1 MLNMLVPSFRFGLFY
16 FFLQQ
21 NHNNT
26 YNVSIFFCLHF
37 LTILMRHTFG
47 IKKFMSSI
55 SIDITANYKQVDEAI
70 KKIEELKKVL
80 KDVHVDDPR
89 SKVILSQIE
98 DQKKVIDEL
107 TEQVRKLKEE
117 QAQQVQ
123 SAINDSKRQEQ
134 EIARL
139 AQSYKALY
147 EQMNAEAGKT
157 KRTVEVI
164 PPSAAQTQATAQVN
178 QQRSA
183 YDNLNEEITKVN
195 GTLDQHVAKLI
206 REQGSLAKVKNEL
219 ANLAKQEKDNGSLND
234 KQKQRREELTRSLYE
249 YKQNI
254 SSLQQSIR
262 NDVKLNKAAQGSID
276 ELSLSLGKMRDLY
289 RSMSATMQSSSFGKA
304 LLSEIK
310 NVDAEVKRLDASLGN
325 HQRNVGN
332 YASALDDASV
342 SLNDMMKNIS
352 ALPGP
357 IGQSASA
364 MQGLTKASLRFI
376 ATPIGSVLAGISLAL
391 MALTSWFKRTREGE
405 EALNVTSAYFKQT
418 LDSILDVVDDVGE
431 WLYKAFTKPKEGA
444 KDLVDFIKD
453 HLMNHLNALGKVG
466 AAVWKILGGE
476 VGEGLKDLGN
486 AIAQGFSGIEDPLSK
501 ASKFMD
507 DIIDKGNKHAE
518 LARRENALENRR
530 TAWIAKRAEIEA
542 RISELREKSQ
552 NAAYSDKE
560 RLEASKEASKLVKE
574 MYNEE
579 VDIAQER
586 FDIIKETNSL
596 SHSNGKALREQAEA
610 EAEVNKLMAERAS
623 KNREL
628 LSQQR
633 EINNRMKAQG
643 VSANKEKVETSERLM
658 AIEEGRKKI
667 QDKELEV
674 EMQIQQTRINAMKEG
689 SDKRIAQLRL
699 DYKKQ
704 TQEVTKLG
712 EVFLKAQQEIER
724 KAFEAANPKAEEE
737 GKAFTPTTT
746 KVSEL
751 PQEQLQLLADML
763 AAITI
768 ETQAKEAEL
777 LKGTL
782 DKYKDYAKQ
791 REDIEKQYNEDVK
804 FLQSQRNEENAKQID
819 SALKEADKKR
829 KESLSKINL
838 EELKENIDW
847 TSVFGNLDRVA
858 TEALS
863 GIKEK
868 LQQYLQDAVGTI
880 SKEDFKTVSDAIEQI
895 NEAMTDRKPIDQLRQ
910 GYDEYKE
917 TIEEVAVAQKELNDL
932 ESSGAASKEALEMA
946 NKKLTES
953 LNKRRSSLVKMTSAI
968 NSMGEKG
975 QDIVTAGNNIADM
988 LTDLGVS
995 VPESISK
1002 ALDGVSQVMSS
1013 LASIDLTKPFS
1024 VITSATGIIGGIG
1037 KAIGGLFGG
1046 GKNVVAQETIDSY
1059 NNLME
1064 VMDGVISRQQELL
1077 DGLSGADAME
1087 AYNRAKDLIEKQID
1101 MTKKLGLAQL
1111 NAGSS
1116 SGSHS
1121 YGYRAI
1127 RDLRAYDKELKA
1139 IGIDLDSLG
1148 GRAEGL
1154 FELDP
1159 EVIRQLKDDVPEAWF
1174 RIDDDAR
1181 GYLETLID
1189 LDDKT
1194 KELEEDSKEALT
1206 GISFDS
1212 ARSELRNLLLDTD
1225 TTMAEVAE
1233 HFEDYMRQAIV
1244 NTIIDK
1250 TLSER
1255 IKKWYEKFSEA
1266 MADGELSDL
1275 EKRNLQETYKKIY
1288 EDAAKERDAAFEA
1301 AGLEK
1306 ETKTED
1312 QKATARGFETMTQD
1326 QAAELNGRF
1335 TALQESGNVIS
1346 EQNLTQTSLLSSIV
1360 TSIGGVLS
1368 ANDSVRDIAGE
1379 IRDFQVQSFLEI
1391 QEINDTTKSIDKT
1404 LKKMSQNIEQVKI
1417 NTGGI

>member
-1 MLNMLVPSFRFGLFY
+1 MGK
-16 FFLQQ
+16 
-21 NHNNT
+21 
-26 YNVSIFFCLHF
+26 
-37 LTILMRHTFG
+37 
-47 IKKFMSSI
+47 KKFMSSI

-107 TEQVRKLKEE
+107 TEQIRKLKEE

-310 NVDAEVKRLDASLGN
+310 KVDAEVKRLDASLGN

-342 SLNDMMKNIS
+342 SLNDMMQNMS

-376 ATPIGSVLAGISLAL
+376 ATPIGAVLAGISLAL

-431 WLYKAFTKPKEGA
+431 WLYKAFTKPKEA
-444 KDLVDFIKD
+444 MKDIVSLLEGQV
-453 HLMNHLNALGKVG
+453 MNRLNATAKIG
-466 AAVWKILGGE
+466 AAIWKIFGGE
-476 VGEGLKDLGN
+476 VGEGLKDLGD
-486 AIAQGFSGIEDPLSK
+486 AIAQGFTGIEDPLKK
-501 ASKFMD
+501 ASGLMD
-507 DIIDKGNKHAE
+507 DIIDKSKKRAD
-518 LARRENALENRR
+518 LAKRENELENRQR
-530 TAWIAKRAEIEA
+530 SWLVKRSEIEA
-542 RISELREKSQ
+542 RINELREKSQ

-560 RLEASKEASKLVKE
+560 RLEASKEASKLVEK
-574 MYNEE
+574 MYDEE
-579 VDIAQER
+579 VDMAQER
-586 FDIIKETNSL
+586 FEIIKETNSL
-596 SHSNGKALREQAEA
+596 SHSNGEALQEQAEA

-633 EINNRMKAQG
+633 EINNRIKAQG
-643 VSANKEKVETSERLM
+643 ISANKEKVDTVERLR

-667 QDKELEV
+667 QEKELEV
-674 EMQIQQTRINAMKEG
+674 EMQIQQTRINAMKDG

-699 DYKKQ
+699 DYKKR

-712 EVFLKAQQEIER
+712 EEFLKSQQEIER
-724 KAFEAANPKAEEE
+724 KASEAANPNATEQ
-737 GKAFTPTTT
+737 GKAFSPTTT

-751 PQEQLQLLADML
+751 PKEQLQLLADML
-763 AAITI
+763 ASIAI

-791 REDIEKQYNEDVK
+791 REDIERQYNEDVK

-863 GIKEK
+863 GIKDK
-868 LQQYLQDAVGTI
+868 LQQYLQDAAGTI

-895 NEAMTDRKPIDQLRQ
+895 NESMTDRKPIDQLRQ

-932 ESSGAASKEALEMA
+932 ESSGAASKEALEAA

-975 QDIVTAGNNIADM
+975 QDIVTAGDNIVDM

-1046 GKNVVAQETIDSY
+1046 GKNVVAQEAIDSY

-1064 VMDGVISRQQELL
+1064 VMDGVISRQQALL
-1077 DGLSGADAME
+1077 DGLSGADAVE
-1087 AYNRAKDLIEKQID
+1087 AYNKAVTLIEKQID

-1116 SGSHS
+1116 AGSHS
-1121 YGYRAI
+1121 YGYRAV
-1127 RDLRAYDKELKA
+1127 RDLRAYDKELRA
-1139 IGIDLDSLG
+1139 IGINLDSLG

-1159 EVIRQLKDDVPEAWF
+1159 EVIRQLRDDVPEAWLK
-1174 RIDDDAR
+1174 IDDDAR
-1181 GYLETLID
+1181 GYLETLLE
-1189 LDDKT
+1189 LDDKM
-1194 KELEEDSKEALT
+1194 KELEEDSKEAFT

-1225 TTMAEVAE
+1225 TTMKEVSE

-1346 EQNLTQTSLLSSIV
+1346 EQNLTQTSLLSNIV
-1360 TSIGGVLS
+1360 ASIGGVLS
-1368 ANDSVRDIAGE
+1368 ASDSVRDIAGE

-1404 LKKMSQNIEQVKI
+1404 LKKMSQSIEQVKI

>member
-1 MLNMLVPSFRFGLFY
+1 
-16 FFLQQ
+16 
-21 NHNNT
+21 
-26 YNVSIFFCLHF
+26 
-37 LTILMRHTFG
+37 
-47 IKKFMSSI
+47 MSSI

-724 KAFEAANPKAEEE
+724 KAFEAANPKAKEE
-737 GKAFTPTTT
+737 GKAFNPTTT

-768 ETQAKEAEL
+768 ETQAKETEL

-819 SALKEADKKR
+819 SALEEADKKR

-932 ESSGAASKEALEMA
+932 ESRGAASKEALEMA

-953 LNKRRSSLVKMTSAI
+953 LQLINEGVNEVMTSVQFLSNTFGKLGDSFGGAFNDIAEGLNMAMDAVNSAMQGAQAGAMFGPIGASAGAAI
-968 NSMGEKG
+968 GV
-975 QDIVTAGNNIADM
+975 VT
-988 LTDLGVS
+988 
-995 VPESISK
+995 
-1002 ALDGVSQVMSS
+1002 S
-1013 LASIDLTKPFS
+1013 LASSIAKVHDKKNEKRIQRLQDQIDVLDASYEKLGRSIEKAYSTDASKLINQQNKLLEQQK
-1024 VITSATGIIGGIG
+1024 VIIQQQIEEERNKKKTDDDRIKDWQKQLEDINAQLEDNKEKAVEAITGTDVMSAIDEFAQAYSEAWATGTNAAEASTKIVQNLIKMAIIEFL
-1037 KAIGGLFGG
+1037 K
-1046 GKNVVAQETIDSY
+1046 
-1059 NNLME
+1059 
-1064 VMDGVISRQQELL
+1064 
-1077 DGLSGADAME
+1077 
-1087 AYNRAKDLIEKQID
+1087 
-1101 MTKKLGLAQL
+1101 KKLSPSVEEFMKKLADYMSDGIVSPWEEAEL
-1111 NAGSS
+1111 NKLKEKMDAEAQKVFDTSS
-1116 SGSHS
+1116 KYFQEDKNDKYEQTATSG
-1121 YGYRAI
+1121 G
-1127 RDLRAYDKELKA
+1127 
-1139 IGIDLDSLG
+1139 
-1148 GRAEGL
+1148 
-1154 FELDP
+1154 FEKMS
-1159 EVIRQLKDDVPEAWF
+1159 Q
-1174 RIDDDAR
+1174 
-1181 GYLETLID
+1181 
-1189 LDDKT
+1189 
-1194 KELEEDSKEALT
+1194 
-1206 GISFDS
+1206 DS
-1212 ARSELRNLLLDTD
+1212 AD
-1225 TTMAEVAE
+1225 
-1233 HFEDYMRQAIV
+1233 
-1244 NTIIDK
+1244 
-1250 TLSER
+1250 
-1255 IKKWYEKFSEA
+1255 
-1266 MADGELSDL
+1266 
-1275 EKRNLQETYKKIY
+1275 
-1288 EDAAKERDAAFEA
+1288 
-1301 AGLEK
+1301 
-1306 ETKTED
+1306 
-1312 QKATARGFETMTQD
+1312 
-1326 QAAELNGRF
+1326 ELNGRF
-1335 TALQESGNVIS
+1335 TALQMTGEEILLFLQGSEQFLSLLYIKASMDVIS
-1346 EQNLTQTSLLSSIV
+1346 VKIASLYDVADETRTMIASIYIELQQINDN
-1360 TSIGGVLS
+1360 TAIS
-1368 ANDSVRDIAGE
+1368 AKYLKDIKSDIA
-1379 IRDFQVQSFLEI
+1379 VV
-1391 QEINDTTKSIDKT
+1391 
-1404 LKKMSQNIEQVKI
+1404 KK
-1417 NTGGI
+1417 NTEGLAP

>member
-1 MLNMLVPSFRFGLFY
+1 
-16 FFLQQ
+16 
-21 NHNNT
+21 
-26 YNVSIFFCLHF
+26 
-37 LTILMRHTFG
+37 MRHTFG
-47 IKKFMSSI
+47 QKKFMSSI

-80 KDVHVDDPR
+80 KDVHVDDPI

-98 DQKKVIDEL
+98 DQKKVIDDL
-107 TEQVRKLKEE
+107 TEQIRKLKEE

-157 KRTVEVI
+157 KRTVEII

-219 ANLAKQEKDNGSLND
+219 ANLSKLEKDNGSLND

-342 SLNDMMKNIS
+342 SLNDMMQNMS

-376 ATPIGSVLAGISLAL
+376 ATPIGAVLAGISLAL

-431 WLYKAFTKPKEGA
+431 WLYKAFTKPKEA
-444 KDLVDFIKD
+444 MKDLVSF
-453 HLMNHLNALGKVG
+453 LEGQVMNRLNATAKIG
-466 AAVWKILGGE
+466 AAIWKIFGGE

-486 AIAQGFSGIEDPLSK
+486 AIAQGFTGIEDPLSK

-507 DIIDKGNKHAE
+507 DIIDKSKKRAD
-518 LARRENALENRR
+518 LAKRENELENRQR
-530 TAWIAKRAEIEA
+530 SWLVKRSEIEA
-542 RISELREKSQ
+542 RINELREKSQ

-560 RLEASKEASKLVKE
+560 RLEASKEASKLVEK
-574 MYNEE
+574 MYDEE
-579 VDIAQER
+579 VDMAQER
-586 FDIIKETNSL
+586 FEIIKETNSL
-596 SHSNGKALREQAEA
+596 SHSNGEALQEQAEA

-643 VSANKEKVETSERLM
+643 ISANKEKVDTVERLR

-667 QDKELEV
+667 QEKELEV

-699 DYKKQ
+699 DYKKR

-712 EVFLKAQQEIER
+712 EEFLKAQQEIER
-724 KAFEAANPKAEEE
+724 KAFEAANPKAKEQ
-737 GKAFTPTTT
+737 GKAFSPTTT

-751 PQEQLQLLADML
+751 PKEQLQLLADML
-763 AAITI
+763 ASIAI

-791 REDIEKQYNEDVK
+791 REDIERQYNEDVK

-829 KESLSKINL
+829 KESLYKINL

-863 GIKEK
+863 GIKDK
-868 LQQYLQDAVGTI
+868 LQQYLQDAAGTI

-932 ESSGAASKEALEMA
+932 ESSGAASKEALEAA

-975 QDIVTAGNNIADM
+975 QDIITAGNNIVDM

-1064 VMDGVISRQQELL
+1064 VMDGVISRQQALL
-1077 DGLSGADAME
+1077 DGLSGADAVE
-1087 AYNRAKDLIEKQID
+1087 AYNRAKDLIDKQID

-1139 IGIDLDSLG
+1139 IGIDLNSLG

-1159 EVIRQLKDDVPEAWF
+1159 EVIRQLRDDVPEAWLK
-1174 RIDDDAR
+1174 IDDDAR

-1225 TTMAEVAE
+1225 TTMAEVSE

-1275 EKRNLQETYKKIY
+1275 EKRDLQETYKKIY

-1301 AGLEK
+1301 AGLGK
-1306 ETKTED
+1306 ETKAEA

-1360 TSIGGVLS
+1360 ASIGGVLS

-1391 QEINDTTKSIDKT
+1391 QEINNTTKSIDKT
-1404 LKKMSQNIEQVKI
+1404 LKTMSKDIEQVKR

>member
-1 MLNMLVPSFRFGLFY
+1 
-16 FFLQQ
+16 
-21 NHNNT
+21 
-26 YNVSIFFCLHF
+26 
-37 LTILMRHTFG
+37 
-47 IKKFMSSI
+47 MSSI

-98 DQKKVIDEL
+98 DQKMVIDEL

-219 ANLAKQEKDNGSLND
+219 SNLAKQEKDNGSLND

-342 SLNDMMKNIS
+342 SLNDMMQNMS

-376 ATPIGSVLAGISLAL
+376 ATPIGAVLAGISLAL

-431 WLYKAFTKPKEGA
+431 WLYKAFTKPKEA
-444 KDLVDFIKD
+444 MKDLVSF
-453 HLMNHLNALGKVG
+453 LEGQVMNRLNATAKIG
-466 AAVWKILGGE
+466 AAIWKIFGGE

-486 AIAQGFSGIEDPLSK
+486 AIAQGFTGIEDPLSK

-507 DIIDKGNKHAE
+507 DIIDKSKKRAD
-518 LARRENALENRR
+518 LAKRENELENRQR
-530 TAWIAKRAEIEA
+530 SWLVKRSEIEA
-542 RISELREKSQ
+542 RINELREKSQ

-560 RLEASKEASKLVKE
+560 RLEASKEASKLVEK
-574 MYNEE
+574 MYDEE
-579 VDIAQER
+579 VDMAQER
-586 FDIIKETNSL
+586 FEIIKETNSL
-596 SHSNGKALREQAEA
+596 SHSNGEALQEQAEA
-610 EAEVNKLMAERAS
+610 EAEVNKLMAERSS

-643 VSANKEKVETSERLM
+643 ISANKEKVDTVERLM

-667 QDKELEV
+667 QEKELEV

-699 DYKKQ
+699 DYKKR
-704 TQEVTKLG
+704 TQEVAKLG
-712 EVFLKAQQEIER
+712 EEFLKAQQEIER
-724 KAFEAANPKAEEE
+724 KAFEAANPKANEQ
-737 GKAFTPTTT
+737 GKAFSPTTT

-751 PQEQLQLLADML
+751 PKEQLQLLADML
-763 AAITI
+763 ASIAI

-863 GIKEK
+863 GIKDK
-868 LQQYLQDAVGTI
+868 LQQYLQDAAGTI

-932 ESSGAASKEALEMA
+932 ESSGAASKEALEAA

-975 QDIVTAGNNIADM
+975 QDIITAGNNIVDM

-1064 VMDGVISRQQELL
+1064 VMDGVISRQQALL
-1077 DGLSGADAME
+1077 DGLSGADAVE
-1087 AYNRAKDLIEKQID
+1087 AYNRAKDLIDKQID

-1139 IGIDLDSLG
+1139 IGIDLNSLG

-1159 EVIRQLKDDVPEAWF
+1159 EVIRQLRDDVPEAWLK
-1174 RIDDDAR
+1174 IDDDAR

-1225 TTMAEVAE
+1225 TTMAEVSE

-1346 EQNLTQTSLLSSIV
+1346 EQNLTLTSLLSSIV
-1360 TSIGGVLS
+1360 ASIGGVLS

-1391 QEINDTTKSIDKT
+1391 QEINNTTKSIDKT
-1404 LKKMSQNIEQVKI
+1404 LKTMSKDIEQVKR

>member
-1 MLNMLVPSFRFGLFY
+1 
-16 FFLQQ
+16 
-21 NHNNT
+21 
-26 YNVSIFFCLHF
+26 
-37 LTILMRHTFG
+37 
-47 IKKFMSSI
+47 MSSI

-107 TEQVRKLKEE
+107 TEQIRKLKEE

-342 SLNDMMKNIS
+342 SLYDMMQNMS

-376 ATPIGSVLAGISLAL
+376 ATPIGAVLAGISLAL

-431 WLYKAFTKPKEGA
+431 WLYKAFTKPKEA
-444 KDLVDFIKD
+444 MKDLVSF
-453 HLMNHLNALGKVG
+453 LEGQVMNRLNATAKVG
-466 AAVWKILGGE
+466 AAIWKIFGGK

-486 AIAQGFSGIEDPLSK
+486 AIAQGFTGIEDPLKK
-501 ASKFMD
+501 ASGLMD
-507 DIIDKGNKHAE
+507 DIIDKSKKRAD
-518 LARRENALENRR
+518 LAKRENELENRQR
-530 TAWIAKRAEIEA
+530 SWLVKRSEIEA

-560 RLEASKEASKLVKE
+560 RLEASKEASKLVEE

-579 VDIAQER
+579 VDMAQER

-596 SHSNGKALREQAEA
+596 SHSNGEALQEQAEA
-610 EAEVNKLMAERAS
+610 EADVNKQLAERAS
-623 KNREL
+623 RLREL
-628 LSQQR
+628 SSQQR
-633 EINNRMKAQG
+633 EIGNRIKAQG

-667 QDKELEV
+667 QEKELEV

-699 DYKKQ
+699 DYKKR

-712 EVFLKAQQEIER
+712 EEFLKAQQEIER
-724 KAFEAANPKAEEE
+724 KAFEAANPKAKEQ
-737 GKAFTPTTT
+737 GKAFSPTTT

-751 PQEQLQLLADML
+751 PKEQLQLLADML
-763 AAITI
+763 ASIAI

-791 REDIEKQYNEDVK
+791 REDIERQYNEDVK

-863 GIKEK
+863 GIKDK
-868 LQQYLQDAVGTI
+868 LQQYLQDAAGTI

-932 ESSGAASKEALEMA
+932 ESSGAASKEALEAA

-975 QDIVTAGNNIADM
+975 QDIITAGNNIVDM
-988 LTDLGVS
+988 LTDLGIS

-1013 LASIDLTKPFS
+1013 LASIDLSKPFS

-1064 VMDGVISRQQELL
+1064 VMDGVISRQQALL
-1077 DGLSGADAME
+1077 DGLSGADAVE
-1087 AYNRAKDLIEKQID
+1087 AYNRAKDLIDKQID

-1139 IGIDLDSLG
+1139 IGIDLNSLG

-1159 EVIRQLKDDVPEAWF
+1159 EVIRQLRDDVPEAWLK
-1174 RIDDDAR
+1174 IDDDAR

-1225 TTMAEVAE
+1225 TTMKEVSE

-1346 EQNLTQTSLLSSIV
+1346 EQNLTQTSLLSNIV
-1360 TSIGGVLS
+1360 ASIGGVLS
-1368 ANDSVRDIAGE
+1368 ASDSVRDIAGE

>member
-1 MLNMLVPSFRFGLFY
+1 
-16 FFLQQ
+16 
-21 NHNNT
+21 
-26 YNVSIFFCLHF
+26 
-37 LTILMRHTFG
+37 
-47 IKKFMSSI
+47 MSSI

-107 TEQVRKLKEE
+107 TEQIRKLKEE

-342 SLNDMMKNIS
+342 SLYDMMQNMS

-376 ATPIGSVLAGISLAL
+376 ATPIGAVLAGISLAL

-431 WLYKAFTKPKEGA
+431 WLYKAFTKPKEA
-444 KDLVDFIKD
+444 MKDLVSF
-453 HLMNHLNALGKVG
+453 LEGQVMNRLNATAKVG
-466 AAVWKILGGE
+466 AAIWKIFGGK

-486 AIAQGFSGIEDPLSK
+486 AIAQGFTGIEDPLKK
-501 ASKFMD
+501 ASGLMD
-507 DIIDKGNKHAE
+507 DIIDKSKKRAD
-518 LARRENALENRR
+518 LAKRENELENRQR
-530 TAWIAKRAEIEA
+530 SWLVKRSEIEA

-560 RLEASKEASKLVKE
+560 RLEASKLVEE

-579 VDIAQER
+579 VDMAQER

-596 SHSNGKALREQAEA
+596 SHSNGEALQEQAEA
-610 EAEVNKLMAERAS
+610 EADVNKQLAERAS
-623 KNREL
+623 RLREL
-628 LSQQR
+628 SSQQR
-633 EINNRMKAQG
+633 EIGNRIKAQG

-699 DYKKQ
+699 DYKKR
-704 TQEVTKLG
+704 TQEVNKLG
-712 EVFLKAQQEIER
+712 EEFLKAQQEIER
-724 KAFEAANPKAEEE
+724 KAFEAANPKAKEE
-737 GKAFTPTTT
+737 GRAFTPTTT

-804 FLQSQRNEENAKQID
+804 FLQSRRNEENAKQID
-819 SALKEADKKR
+819 SALEEADKKR

-917 TIEEVAVAQKELNDL
+917 TIEEVAVAQKDLNDL

>member
-1 MLNMLVPSFRFGLFY
+1 
-16 FFLQQ
+16 
-21 NHNNT
+21 
-26 YNVSIFFCLHF
+26 
-37 LTILMRHTFG
+37 
-47 IKKFMSSI
+47 MSSI

-98 DQKKVIDEL
+98 DQKMVIDEL

-219 ANLAKQEKDNGSLND
+219 SNLAKQEKDNGSLND

-342 SLNDMMKNIS
+342 SLNDMMQNMS

-376 ATPIGSVLAGISLAL
+376 ATPIGAVLAGISLAL

-431 WLYKAFTKPKEGA
+431 WLYKAFTKPKEA
-444 KDLVDFIKD
+444 MKDLVSF
-453 HLMNHLNALGKVG
+453 LEGQVMNRLNATAKIG
-466 AAVWKILGGE
+466 AAIWKIFGGE

-486 AIAQGFSGIEDPLSK
+486 AIAQGFTGIEDPLSK

-507 DIIDKGNKHAE
+507 DIIDKSKKRAD
-518 LARRENALENRR
+518 LAKRENELENRQR
-530 TAWIAKRAEIEA
+530 SWLVKRSEIEA
-542 RISELREKSQ
+542 RINELREKSQ

-560 RLEASKEASKLVKE
+560 RLEASKEASKLVEK
-574 MYNEE
+574 MYDEE
-579 VDIAQER
+579 VDMAQER
-586 FDIIKETNSL
+586 FEIIKETNSL
-596 SHSNGKALREQAEA
+596 SHSNGEALQEQAEA
-610 EAEVNKLMAERAS
+610 EAEVNKLMAERSS

-643 VSANKEKVETSERLM
+643 ISANKEKVDTVERLM

-667 QDKELEV
+667 QEKELEV

-699 DYKKQ
+699 DYKKR
-704 TQEVTKLG
+704 TQEVAKLG
-712 EVFLKAQQEIER
+712 EEFLKAQQEIER
-724 KAFEAANPKAEEE
+724 KAFEAANPKANEQ
-737 GKAFTPTTT
+737 GKAFSPTTT

-751 PQEQLQLLADML
+751 PKEQLQLLADML
-763 AAITI
+763 ASIAI

-863 GIKEK
+863 GIKDK
-868 LQQYLQDAVGTI
+868 LQQYLQDAAGTI

-932 ESSGAASKEALEMA
+932 ESSGAASKEALEAA

-975 QDIVTAGNNIADM
+975 QDIITAGNNIVDM

-1064 VMDGVISRQQELL
+1064 VMDGVISRQQALL
-1077 DGLSGADAME
+1077 DGLSGADAVE
-1087 AYNRAKDLIEKQID
+1087 AYNRAKDLIDKQID

-1139 IGIDLDSLG
+1139 IGIDLNSLG

-1159 EVIRQLKDDVPEAWF
+1159 EVIRQLRDDVPEAWLK
-1174 RIDDDAR
+1174 IDDDAR

-1225 TTMAEVAE
+1225 TTMAEVSE

-1360 TSIGGVLS
+1360 ASIGGVLS

-1391 QEINDTTKSIDKT
+1391 QEINNTTKSIDKT
-1404 LKKMSQNIEQVKI
+1404 LKTMSKDIEQVKR

>member
-1 MLNMLVPSFRFGLFY
+1 
-16 FFLQQ
+16 
-21 NHNNT
+21 
-26 YNVSIFFCLHF
+26 
-37 LTILMRHTFG
+37 
-47 IKKFMSSI
+47 MSSI

-70 KKIEELKKVL
+70 KKIEELKEVL

-107 TEQVRKLKEE
+107 TEQIRKLKEE

-342 SLNDMMKNIS
+342 SLNDMMQNMS

-376 ATPIGSVLAGISLAL
+376 ATPIGAVLAGISLAL

-431 WLYKAFTKPKEGA
+431 WLYKAFTKPKEA
-444 KDLVDFIKD
+444 MKDLVSF
-453 HLMNHLNALGKVG
+453 LEGQVMNRLNATAKIG
-466 AAVWKILGGE
+466 AAIWKIFGGE
-476 VGEGLKDLGN
+476 VGEGLKDLGD
-486 AIAQGFSGIEDPLSK
+486 AIAQGFTGIEDPLKK
-501 ASKFMD
+501 ASGLMD
-507 DIIDKGNKHAE
+507 DIIDKSKKRAD
-518 LARRENALENRR
+518 LAKRENELENRQR
-530 TAWIAKRAEIEA
+530 SWLVKRSEIEA

-560 RLEASKEASKLVKE
+560 RLEASKEASKLVEE

-579 VDIAQER
+579 VDMAQER

-596 SHSNGKALREQAEA
+596 SHSNGEALQEQAKA
-610 EAEVNKLMAERAS
+610 EADVNKQLAERAS
-623 KNREL
+623 RLREL
-628 LSQQR
+628 SSQQR
-633 EINNRMKAQG
+633 KIGNRIKAQG

-699 DYKKQ
+699 DYKKR

-712 EVFLKAQQEIER
+712 EEFLKAQQEIER
-724 KAFEAANPKAEEE
+724 KAFEAANPKAKEE

-819 SALKEADKKR
+819 SALEEADKKR

-1059 NNLME
+1059 NDLME

-1077 DGLSGADAME
+1077 DGLSGADAVE

-1225 TTMAEVAE
+1225 TTMGEVAE

-1275 EKRNLQETYKKIY
+1275 EKKDLQETYKKIY

-1301 AGLEK
+1301 AGLGK
-1306 ETKTED
+1306 ETKTEA

-1391 QEINDTTKSIDKT
+1391 QEINGTTKSIDKT
-1404 LKKMSQNIEQVKI
+1404 LKEMSQNIEQVKR

>member
-1 MLNMLVPSFRFGLFY
+1 
-16 FFLQQ
+16 
-21 NHNNT
+21 
-26 YNVSIFFCLHF
+26 
-37 LTILMRHTFG
+37 
-47 IKKFMSSI
+47 MSSI

-107 TEQVRKLKEE
+107 TEQIRKLKEE

-219 ANLAKQEKDNGSLND
+219 ANLAKLEKDNGSLND
-234 KQKQRREELTRSLYE
+234 KQKQRREDLTRTLYE

-254 SSLQQSIR
+254 SSLQQTIR
-262 NDVKLNKAAQGSID
+262 NDIKLNKAAQGSID

-431 WLYKAFTKPKEGA
+431 WLYKAFTKPKEA
-444 KDLVDFIKD
+444 MKDLVRF
-453 HLMNHLNALGKVG
+453 LEGQVMNRLNATAKIG
-466 AAVWKILGGE
+466 AAIWKIFDGE

-486 AIAQGFSGIEDPLSK
+486 AIAQGFTGIEDPLSK

-574 MYNEE
+574 MYDEE
-579 VDIAQER
+579 VDMAQER
-586 FDIIKETNSL
+586 FEIIKETNSL

-610 EAEVNKLMAERAS
+610 EADVNKQLAERAS
-623 KNREL
+623 RLREL
-628 LSQQR
+628 SSQQR
-633 EINNRMKAQG
+633 EIGNRIKAQG

-699 DYKKQ
+699 DYKKR
-704 TQEVTKLG
+704 TQEVNKLG
-712 EVFLKAQQEIER
+712 EEFLKAQQEIER
-724 KAFEAANPKAEEE
+724 KAFEAANPKAKEE
-737 GKAFTPTTT
+737 GRAFTPTTT

-819 SALKEADKKR
+819 SALEEADKKR

-975 QDIVTAGNNIADM
+975 QDIAGNNIADM

-1059 NNLME
+1059 NDLME

-1077 DGLSGADAME
+1077 DGLSGADAVE

-1275 EKRNLQETYKKIY
+1275 EKKDLQETYKKIY

-1301 AGLEK
+1301 AGLGK
-1306 ETKTED
+1306 ETKAEA

-1368 ANDSVRDIAGE
+1368 ANDSVKDIAGE

-1404 LKKMSQNIEQVKI
+1404 LKEMSQNIEQVKR

>member
-1 MLNMLVPSFRFGLFY
+1 
-16 FFLQQ
+16 
-21 NHNNT
+21 
-26 YNVSIFFCLHF
+26 
-37 LTILMRHTFG
+37 
-47 IKKFMSSI
+47 MSSI

-107 TEQVRKLKEE
+107 TEQIRKLKEE

-219 ANLAKQEKDNGSLND
+219 SNLAKQEKDNGSLND

-342 SLNDMMKNIS
+342 SLNDMMQNMS

-376 ATPIGSVLAGISLAL
+376 ATPIGAVLAGISLAL

-431 WLYKAFTKPKEGA
+431 WLYKAFTKPKEA
-444 KDLVDFIKD
+444 MKDLVSF
-453 HLMNHLNALGKVG
+453 LEGQVMNRLNATAKIG
-466 AAVWKILGGE
+466 AAIWKIFGGE

-486 AIAQGFSGIEDPLSK
+486 AIAQGFTGIEDPLSK

-507 DIIDKGNKHAE
+507 DIIDKSKKRAD
-518 LARRENALENRR
+518 LAKRENELENRQR
-530 TAWIAKRAEIEA
+530 SWLVKRSEIEA
-542 RISELREKSQ
+542 RINELREKSQ

-560 RLEASKEASKLVKE
+560 RLEASKEASKLVEK
-574 MYNEE
+574 MYDEE
-579 VDIAQER
+579 VDMAQER
-586 FDIIKETNSL
+586 FEIIKETNSL
-596 SHSNGKALREQAEA
+596 SHSNGEALQEQAEA
-610 EAEVNKLMAERAS
+610 EADVNKQLAERAS
-623 KNREL
+623 RLREL
-628 LSQQR
+628 SSQQR
-633 EINNRMKAQG
+633 EIGNRIKAQG

-699 DYKKQ
+699 DYKKR

-712 EVFLKAQQEIER
+712 EEFLKAQQEIER
-724 KAFEAANPKAEEE
+724 KAFEAANPKAKEE
-737 GKAFTPTTT
+737 GKTFNPTTT

-751 PQEQLQLLADML
+751 PQERLQLLADML

-819 SALKEADKKR
+819 SALEEADKKR

-1077 DGLSGADAME
+1077 DGLSGADAVE

-1194 KELEEDSKEALT
+1194 KELEENSKEALT

-1275 EKRNLQETYKKIY
+1275 EKKDLQETYKKIY

-1301 AGLEK
+1301 AGLGK
-1306 ETKTED
+1306 ETKTEA

-1346 EQNLTQTSLLSSIV
+1346 EQNLTQTSLLSSIA

-1404 LKKMSQNIEQVKI
+1404 LKTMSQNIEQVKR

>member
-1 MLNMLVPSFRFGLFY
+1 
-16 FFLQQ
+16 
-21 NHNNT
+21 
-26 YNVSIFFCLHF
+26 
-37 LTILMRHTFG
+37 
-47 IKKFMSSI
+47 MSSI

-107 TEQVRKLKEE
+107 TEQIRKLKEE

-219 ANLAKQEKDNGSLND
+219 SNLAKQEKDNGSLND

-342 SLNDMMKNIS
+342 SLNDMMQNMS

-376 ATPIGSVLAGISLAL
+376 ATPIGAVLAGISLAL

-431 WLYKAFTKPKEGA
+431 WLYKAFTKPKEA
-444 KDLVDFIKD
+444 MKDLVSF
-453 HLMNHLNALGKVG
+453 LEGQVMNRLNATAKIG
-466 AAVWKILGGE
+466 AAIWKIFGGE

-486 AIAQGFSGIEDPLSK
+486 AIAQGFTGIEDPLSK

-507 DIIDKGNKHAE
+507 DIIDKSKKRAD
-518 LARRENALENRR
+518 LAKRENELENRQR
-530 TAWIAKRAEIEA
+530 SWLVKRSEIEA
-542 RISELREKSQ
+542 RINELREKSQ

-560 RLEASKEASKLVKE
+560 RLEASKEASKLVEK
-574 MYNEE
+574 MYDEE
-579 VDIAQER
+579 VDMAQER
-586 FDIIKETNSL
+586 FEIIKETNSL
-596 SHSNGKALREQAEA
+596 SHSNGEALQEQAEA

-643 VSANKEKVETSERLM
+643 ISANKEKVDTVERLR

-667 QDKELEV
+667 QEKELEV

-699 DYKKQ
+699 DYKKR

-712 EVFLKAQQEIER
+712 EEFLKAQQEIER
-724 KAFEAANPKAEEE
+724 KAFEAANPKAKEQ
-737 GKAFTPTTT
+737 GKAFSPTTT

-751 PQEQLQLLADML
+751 PKEQLQLLADML
-763 AAITI
+763 ASIAI

-791 REDIEKQYNEDVK
+791 REDIERQYNEDVK

-863 GIKEK
+863 GIKDK
-868 LQQYLQDAVGTI
+868 LQQYLQDAAGTI

-932 ESSGAASKEALEMA
+932 ESSGAASKEALEAA

-975 QDIVTAGNNIADM
+975 QDIITAGNNIVDM

-1064 VMDGVISRQQELL
+1064 VMDGVISRQQALL
-1077 DGLSGADAME
+1077 DGLSGADAVE
-1087 AYNRAKDLIEKQID
+1087 AYNRAKDLIDKQID

-1139 IGIDLDSLG
+1139 IGIDLNSLG

-1159 EVIRQLKDDVPEAWF
+1159 EVIRQLRDDVPEAWLK
-1174 RIDDDAR
+1174 IDDDAR

-1225 TTMAEVAE
+1225 TTMAEVSE

-1275 EKRNLQETYKKIY
+1275 EKRDLQETYKKIY

-1301 AGLEK
+1301 AGLGK
-1306 ETKTED
+1306 ETKAEA

-1360 TSIGGVLS
+1360 ASIGGVLS

-1391 QEINDTTKSIDKT
+1391 QEINNTTKSIDKT
-1404 LKKMSQNIEQVKI
+1404 LKTMSKDIEQVKR